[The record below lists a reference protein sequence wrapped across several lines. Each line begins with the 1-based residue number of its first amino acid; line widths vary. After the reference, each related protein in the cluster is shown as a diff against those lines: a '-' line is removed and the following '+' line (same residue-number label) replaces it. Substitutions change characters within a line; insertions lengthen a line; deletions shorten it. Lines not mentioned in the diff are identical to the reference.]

1 MVTSNCCLYFPLL
14 HLLLC
19 LIRAHLLVT
28 LNYLHI
34 ALIEAELFL
43 AKNIFLQHEKVTF
56 QI

>member
-1 MVTSNCCLYFPLL
+1 MVKSNCCLSFYFTAFAF
-14 HLLLC
+14 C
-19 LIRAHLLVT
+19 LIHAHLLVT

-43 AKNIFLQHEKVTF
+43 AKNIFLQHEKMTF